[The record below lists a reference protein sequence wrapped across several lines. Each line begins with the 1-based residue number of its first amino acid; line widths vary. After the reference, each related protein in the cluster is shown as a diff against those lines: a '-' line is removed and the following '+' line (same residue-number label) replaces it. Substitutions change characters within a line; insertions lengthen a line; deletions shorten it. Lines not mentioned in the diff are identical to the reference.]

1 MLGLPEK
8 RCLGIVQ
15 SAIYWVDDST
25 AVRMKKDD
33 ICAFARIGMLICVQT
48 ILY

>member
-1 MLGLPEK
+1 MLELPEK

-25 AVRMKKDD
+25 AVCQDEKR
-33 ICAFARIGMLICVQT
+33 
-48 ILY
+48 